1 MQGRP
6 PLPQDEF
13 SALADALD
21 HVIRVSSGRSAL
33 SFARARRALA
43 GIEAYLRR
51 PLRVAVLGE
60 QNSGKSSL
68 INMLLRAEVVP
79 AGVLAGMRAHLLLR
93 HGPETAVMAVA
104 ADGTRARLTSR
115 ALARMAVPEIRA
127 AAGGSPVIYSAAERG
142 ASAKPAAPA
151 LAPARGAAQP
161 AADTARL
168 VELILPHPFLQ
179 RAELLESRL
188 YPPGSEN
195 SVLRRAFRPIDMAVW
210 CTLAT
215 QAWKETEREAWQRFP
230 PSLGRDALLVVT
242 YKDALAN
249 AKEEARLM
257 SRLRRDAGPFFAGM
271 LTVSARR
278 AMEALGASGQG
289 KIADAP
295 RWERSAAAAFEAA
308 LDEALKGLHRRR
320 LAKAAGLLLR
330 LAARLP
336 ESPAQSRSGTVAG
349 QFERLASALREEAG
363 GA

>member
-1 MQGRP
+1 MLGWR
-6 PLPQDEF
+6 PLPQKAF
-13 SALADALD
+13 LALAEALE
-21 HVIRVSSGRSAL
+21 HGTPHSGRSGV

-68 INMLLRAEVVP
+68 INMLLRSDVVP
-79 AGVLAGMRAHLLLR
+79 AGVLAGMRTHLLLR
-93 HGPETAVMAVA
+93 HGAETAVVAVA
-104 ADGTRARLTSR
+104 ADGARVRLTSR
-115 ALARMAVPEIRA
+115 ALARIAVPEIRTTA
-127 AAGGSPVIYSAAERG
+127 DANPVIYSASEAKAAASRG
-142 ASAKPAAPA
+142 AHA
-151 LAPARGAAQP
+151 LASEAPQP
-161 AADTARL
+161 AAATTRL
-168 VELILPHPFLQ
+168 IELILPHPLLQ

-188 YPPGSEN
+188 YPPRSEN

-230 PSLGRDALLVVT
+230 VSLGRDALLAVT

-257 SRLRRDAGPFFAGM
+257 SRLRRDAGPFFADM

-278 AMEALGASGQG
+278 AKEALSAPAQG
-289 KIADAP
+289 GIADAA
-295 RWERSAAAAFEAA
+295 RWERSGATAFEAA
-308 LDEALKGLHRRR
+308 LEEALKRLHRRR
-320 LAKAAGLLLR
+320 LAKAAALLR
-330 LAARLP
+330 RLAGRLP
-336 ESPAQSRSGTVAG
+336 ERSASRSATVVD
-349 QFERLASALREEAG
+349 QFGRLATALEEEAG